1 MMFLAPFA
9 ISMLT
14 SPPRERRMLDWLG
27 RKNEK
32 VDELVARG
40 RYAQAAAALRR
51 EFESGRR
58 DPALRQQLGD
68 VLLLAG
74 RPAEAIPILLGVA
87 DELAQAG
94 QTGKAIAALKRVEA
108 AQPGRADVESRLA
121 SLLTPATPAAAAEP
135 EKRPPAQRPQEAEG
149 AVFDLEEPQ
158 TLLPPVP
165 AIPLFTDL
173 DAHALAALAR
183 GFRLIRAEPGDIVVA
198 EGEPGGSLFIL
209 TSGLVKA
216 FVKSPRGRYAEVREL
231 GEGEFFGEISVL
243 DGSPRTATI
252 TAAAR
257 CELLELDQA
266 ALQALTSTHP
276 HVRETLARM
285 RDERANSSVESLV
298 RGMRF
303 GRP

>member
-1 MMFLAPFA
+1 
-9 ISMLT
+9 ML
-14 SPPRERRMLDWLG
+14 EWLS
-27 RKNEK
+27 RKDEK
-32 VDELVARG
+32 IEELVARG
-40 RYAQAAAALRR
+40 RYAKAAAALRK

-74 RPAEAIPILLGVA
+74 RRDEAIPILLGVA

-94 QTGKAIAALKRVEA
+94 QTGKAIAALKKVES
-108 AQPGRADVESRLA
+108 AQPGRADVETRLA
-121 SLLTPATPAAAAEP
+121 SLLSAPKPPPEEPHPISQPAAVLQEETPP
-135 EKRPPAQRPQEAEG
+135 EA
-149 AVFDLEEPQ
+149 DEEPPPG
-158 TLLPPVP
+158 PPVP
-165 AIPLFTDL
+165 AVPLFTDL
-173 DAHALAALAR
+173 DAQALAALAR

-252 TAAAR
+252 TAARR

-266 ALQALTSTHP
+266 ALQALTEAHP
-276 HVRETLARM
+276 RVREMLVRM
-285 RDERANSSVESLV
+285 RDERANSSVEALV

-303 GRP
+303 GSP

>member
-1 MMFLAPFA
+1 MV
-9 ISMLT
+9 LT
-14 SPPRERRMLDWLG
+14 WLG
-27 RKNEK
+27 RKEQK
-32 VDELVARG
+32 VDELVNRG
-40 RYAQAAAALRR
+40 RYGKAAAALRR

-58 DPALRQQLGD
+58 DPELRQQLGD

-94 QTGKAIAALKRVEA
+94 QTGKAIATLKKVEA
-108 AQPGRADVESRLA
+108 AQPGRADVEARLT
-121 SLLTPATPAAAAEP
+121 SLLTAEKPPAPIAAPVTPPTAPARGESLQPPEEP
-135 EKRPPAQRPQEAEG
+135 EPEA
-149 AVFDLEEPQ
+149 PR
-158 TLLPPVP
+158 VP

-173 DAHALAALAR
+173 DPRSLAALAR
-183 GFRLIRAEPGDIVVA
+183 GFRLITAEPGDIVVA

-216 FVKSPRGRYAEVREL
+216 FVKSPRGRYAEVRVL

-266 ALQALTSTHP
+266 TLLAVTSVHP
-276 HVRETLARM
+276 QVRETLVRM
-285 RDERANSSVESLV
+285 RDERANSSVEALV
-298 RGMRF
+298 RGLRF
-303 GRP
+303 GAIP

>member
-1 MMFLAPFA
+1 MMFLAPFV

-27 RKNEK
+27 RKDEK
-32 VDELVARG
+32 IDELVARG
-40 RYAQAAAALRR
+40 RYAKAAAALRR
-51 EFESGRR
+51 EFDSGRR

-74 RPAEAIPILLGVA
+74 RPAEAIPILLAVA

-108 AQPGRADVESRLA
+108 AQPGRADVEARLA
-121 SLLTPATPAAAAEP
+121 SLLTPAAPPAAEEP
-135 EKRPPAQRPQEAEG
+135 EKRPPE
-149 AVFDLEEPQ
+149 AVFDLEAAQ
-158 TLLPPVP
+158 TPLPPVP
-165 AIPLFTDL
+165 SIPLFTDL
-173 DAHALAALAR
+173 DAPALGALAR

-252 TAAAR
+252 TAATR

-266 ALQALTSTHP
+266 ALQALTSAHP
-276 HVRETLARM
+276 HVRETLVRM

-303 GRP
+303 GGP